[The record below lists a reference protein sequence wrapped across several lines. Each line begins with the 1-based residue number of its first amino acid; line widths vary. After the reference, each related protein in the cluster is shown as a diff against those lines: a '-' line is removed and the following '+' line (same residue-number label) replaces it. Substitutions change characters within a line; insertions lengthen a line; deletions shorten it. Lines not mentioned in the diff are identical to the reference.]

1 MTNQQY
7 DEISQKLDMLVRLA
21 ALSFVKDRP
30 QQEKIMMLSGAGFQP
45 KEIAGIC
52 GTTGNTVRVAL
63 STARKKHKRG
73 KSMAKASQNATD
85 DSAQ

>member
-45 KEIAGIC
+45 KEIAGILLKRIGMRNFGWTMMVLC
-52 GTTGNTVRVAL
+52 GR
-63 STARKKHKRG
+63 
-73 KSMAKASQNATD
+73 
-85 DSAQ
+85 